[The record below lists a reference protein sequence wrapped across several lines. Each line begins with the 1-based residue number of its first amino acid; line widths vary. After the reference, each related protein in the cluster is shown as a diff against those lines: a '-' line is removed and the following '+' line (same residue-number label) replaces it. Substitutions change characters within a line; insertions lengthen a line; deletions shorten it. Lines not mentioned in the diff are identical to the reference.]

1 MCNGAKPAVPP
12 ILWPMSGANPSASA
26 ASADQHLKVLIAD
39 DHYLVRE
46 GLKLALRQIQD
57 SVEVIEADTVA
68 RAIEA
73 YRAHPDLDLVLLDL
87 TMPGTVGAASALDG
101 FEHACP
107 DARVVVVSAAYDM
120 QTVQWALRKGALGFI
135 PKLSGKDVL
144 LSALRFI
151 LDGGIYV
158 PPEAVVG
165 GPADGMSRLDP
176 GGVPSAQ
183 PSGMSRQIWLD
194 EPKGKG

>member
-1 MCNGAKPAVPP
+1 MSEADPTFSNEPP
-12 ILWPMSGANPSASA
+12 
-26 ASADQHLKVLIAD
+26 DQHLKVLIAD

-46 GLKLALRQIQD
+46 GLKLALRQIQ
-57 SVEVIEADTVA
+57 SEVEVVEADTLA
-68 RAIEA
+68 KAIEA

-101 FEHACP
+101 FERSCP

-135 PKLSGKDVL
+135 PKLSGKEVL

-165 GPADGMSRLDP
+165 GGADALPRMETDGMPPTP
-176 GGVPSAQ
+176 GAV
-183 PSGMSRQIWLD
+183 SRQIWLD
-194 EPKGKG
+194 EPKG

>member
-1 MCNGAKPAVPP
+1 MSEAELDGNREPAAP
-12 ILWPMSGANPSASA
+12 
-26 ASADQHLKVLIAD
+26 HLKVLVAD

-57 SVEVIEADTVA
+57 GVEVIEADTLA
-68 RAIEA
+68 KAIEA
-73 YRAHPDLDLVLLDL
+73 YRAHPDFDLVLLDL
-87 TMPGTVGAASALDG
+87 SMPGTVGTTSALDG
-101 FEHACP
+101 FERACP
-107 DARVVVVSAAYDM
+107 DARVVVVSASYDM

-135 PKLSGKDVL
+135 PKLSGKEVL

-165 GPADGMSRLDP
+165 APADGMSRLDS
-176 GGVPSAQ
+176 GGSPPAPQ
-183 PSGMSRQIWLD
+183 GGMSRQIWLD
-194 EPKGKG
+194 EPKRKG

>member
-1 MCNGAKPAVPP
+1 MPDADPTASHVPAP
-12 ILWPMSGANPSASA
+12 
-26 ASADQHLKVLIAD
+26 QRLKVLIAD

-46 GLKLALRQIQD
+46 GLKLALRQIQAE
-57 SVEVIEADTVA
+57 VEVVEADTLGK
-68 RAIEA
+68 AIEA
-73 YRAHPDLDLVLLDL
+73 YRTHPDLDLVLLDL
-87 TMPGTVGAASALDG
+87 SMPGTVGAASALDG
-101 FEHACP
+101 FERSCP
-107 DARVVVVSAAYDM
+107 DARVVVVSASYDM

-135 PKLSGKDVL
+135 PKLAGKDVL

-165 GPADGMSRLDP
+165 GPADGMSRMDSGGGPSP
-176 GGVPSAQ
+176 GQSGV
-183 PSGMSRQIWLD
+183 SRQIWLD